1 MTCRTDRRG
10 GSAGSARSGR
20 CCPRLRVS
28 LRSLSTAKARE
39 LASKQC
45 DALGTWFRRAAGAGD
60 RIDAA
65 QIAPDLL
72 PTVAARLAQPVD
84 DLTIGDPG
92 KRRGPTLRADSRIM
106 PGRHRGR
113 VRKKLHCT
121 PPCTPPQS
129 LAHPPVRSASPCAEQ
144 PRRARGRSHLPA
156 AETRQRVSVGRRCQH
171 LSSEVTPKR
180 RESQLLFQ
188 ILTETRR
195 SPGAVFDRLT
205 SKAHISETGTNRYRL
220 RVPIAGSIS
229 VGRDRL
235 VRIVGLGRLG
245 R

>member
-1 MTCRTDRRG
+1 MTCRTDRQG
-10 GSAGSARSGR
+10 GSVGSARSGR
-20 CCPRLRVS
+20 CRPRLRVS

-72 PTVAARLAQPVD
+72 PTVAARLTQPVD

-113 VRKKLHCT
+113 VGKKLHCT
-121 PPCTPPQS
+121 PPG
-129 LAHPPVRSASPCAEQ
+129 RSTSPCAEQ

-205 SKAHISETGTNRYRL
+205 FKAHISETGTNRYRL

-229 VGRDRL
+229 VSRDRL